1 MCVVYLVSSC
11 LFRRQTIQIFF
22 TKTEKVGK
30 DFTVSIIEQAGNY
43 ARSSLEKKNYIF
55 FTQETHSYQ

>member
-1 MCVVYLVSSC
+1 MGMTPELAKA
-11 LFRRQTIQIFF
+11 IE
-22 TKTEKVGK
+22 EKVGK
-30 DFTVSIIEQAGNY
+30 DITVSIIEQAVNY